1 MRTIWRVFL
10 RDCKRILR
18 NPVAIVVTLG
28 VAVLPSLYAWFN
40 ILANWDPYSATGNL
54 QVAVAN
60 EDQGTTNDLVGHLDA
75 GSQVVAKL
83 KKNHEL
89 GWRFVDNEEQALH
102 GVQTGEYYAAIV
114 LPKDF
119 SASLVESVTGTSKR
133 PNIKYYVNEKKNAI
147 APKITDTGA
156 STIDEQIN
164 ATFVTTVGNTIA
176 TAVSKAGG
184 ELDKATGSTQ
194 NDVIG
199 DLTDVLGT
207 IDTVRT
213 SLTDLQDM
221 LNRSDDT
228 IAQARNTTATLKQTI
243 ADTRKVSR
251 QSATLLSEAQTG
263 SQDFSTKLVGALDN
277 GSLQLSGLAV
287 NVNNAAGTINGT
299 FNTAQNSV
307 DSITNALSSSL
318 DKTASALDSLKTAL
332 NESGL
337 GSDTS
342 DPLGQNIWKQINTLD
357 GVISKQ
363 QAQLS
368 AFHKDTTQFITSG
381 KDATVNLSGATGSAA
396 TGGLAALSTARG
408 TLIGTIMPRLSS
420 SLNSFAALNGT
431 LDGTLTSLDGTL
443 SQADGLF
450 DQLSNTLAQTK
461 TTIGGTQQSLAQL
474 SNDIGTVRT
483 DIGALDSSAAYQRI
497 RDTLHLDNQGFGEFM
512 GNPVTLVTKVVYATD
527 NYGSAVTPFYTNLA
541 LWVGGFVLIA
551 IYKMEVDRE
560 GIRHITASQAYL
572 GRWLLLVV
580 IGFLQAIIAT
590 VGDLVLGIQCEHP
603 LLFILAG
610 VFCSFIYINIIY
622 ALAVAFRHIG
632 KAIAVILVIVQI
644 PGASGLYPIEMM
656 PNFFRELHPWL
667 PFTYGINA
675 MRGPIAG
682 TYGNH
687 YWLDMM
693 HLSWYLPVALF
704 IGIGVRRYA
713 MNLNALFDRRLGDTD
728 LMITEHNSMVNE
740 QVSLKSVFRTASDS
754 KELRD
759 IITRRAHRFLARYPV
774 MVAAGLALLTILPF
788 VFLVLLFVTQEKIAM
803 LTSWIL
809 SIILID
815 AYLIIVEYTRETYA
829 MQLGVSA
836 MSADEFRNVMLNGYM
851 WRRFRSHG
859 KHEPRPSGSAT
870 ANSATGSATA
880 SAPSGSVVAGA
891 PSGSEADTDPDIGA
905 TVNLMAV
912 ANRPDEGDAR

>member
-1 MRTIWRVFL
+1 MHTVWQIFL

-60 EDQGTTNDLVGHLDA
+60 EDRGTTNDLVGHLDA
-75 GSQVVAKL
+75 GKQVVNKL
-83 KKNHEL
+83 KHNDQL
-89 GWRFVDNEEQALH
+89 GWRFVSNEEQAVQ

-119 SASLVESVTGTSKR
+119 SASLVDSLTGTAQHPK
-133 PNIKYYVNEKKNAI
+133 IKYYVNEKKNAI

-156 STIDEQIN
+156 TTIDEQIN
-164 ATFVTTVGNTIA
+164 STFVTTVSNTVA
-176 TAVSKAGG
+176 TAISQAG
-184 ELDKATGSTQ
+184 EDLDKATDNTQHDVVADLDNVLST
-194 NDVIG
+194 IS
-199 DLTDVLGT
+199 
-207 IDTVRT
+207 TVQT
-213 SLTDLQDM
+213 ALTDLRTTLDQ
-221 LNRSDDT
+221 SDTALAD
-228 IAQARNTTATLKQTI
+228 ARNTTASLQRSIAAAQQT
-243 ADTRKVSR
+243 SQ
-251 QSATLLSEAQTG
+251 QSGTLLAET
-263 SQDFSTKLVGALDN
+263 QDGTQVFAASLVSALDT
-277 GSLQLSGLAV
+277 SSTQLSGLAV
-287 NVNNAAGTINGT
+287 HVNNTAGTINQS

-307 DSITNALSSSL
+307 DTITNALNGPL
-318 DKTASALDSLKTAL
+318 DKTATSLDTLKDAL
-332 NESGL
+332 NKAGVS
-337 GSDTS
+337 SDTT
-342 DPLGQNIWKQINTLD
+342 DPVGKRIWDQINTLD
-357 GVISKQ
+357 TAISTQ
-363 QAQLS
+363 QAQINT
-368 AFHKDTTQFITSG
+368 FQKDTTQFINSG
-381 KDATVNLSGATGSAA
+381 KDATTNLSGAMSNTANGGIATLNTTRSSLTG
-396 TGGLAALSTARG
+396 TV
-408 TLIGTIMPRLSS
+408 MPSLTS

-431 LDGTLTSLDGTL
+431 LNGTLTSLSGTL
-443 SQADGLF
+443 NQTDGLF
-450 DQLSNTLAQTK
+450 NQLSDTISQTK
-461 TTIGGTQQSLAQL
+461 STIGGTQDSLNQIIDDV
-474 SNDIGTVRT
+474 STVRT
-483 DIGALDSSAAYQRI
+483 DIATLDSSAAYQKI
-497 RDTLHLDNQGFGEFM
+497 RDTLHLDDKGFGEFM
-512 GNPVTLVTKVVYATD
+512 GAPVTLTTKVVYATN

-551 IYKMEVDRE
+551 IYKLEVDRE
-560 GIRHITASQAYL
+560 SIRRINATQAYL
-572 GRWLLLVV
+572 GRWLLLVA

-656 PNFFRELHPWL
+656 PDFFRKLHPWL

-682 TYGNH
+682 MYGNH
-687 YWLDMM
+687 YWLDML
-693 HLSWYLPVALF
+693 HLFWYLPAALF
-704 IGIGVRRYA
+704 IGLAVRRYA

-740 QVSLKSVFRTASDS
+740 QVSLKSVFRTVSSS
-754 KELRD
+754 KELKD
-759 IITRRAHRFLARYPV
+759 IITRRAHRFFARYPMMIV
-774 MVAAGLALLTILPF
+774 AGLALLTILPF

-815 AYLIIVEYTRETYA
+815 AYLIVVEYARESYA

-836 MSADEFRNVMLNGYM
+836 MSADEFRDVMLNGYV
-851 WRRFRSHG
+851 WRRFRGHG
-859 KHEPRPSGSAT
+859 RHEAAAKESA
-870 ANSATGSATA
+870 
-880 SAPSGSVVAGA
+880 V
-891 PSGSEADTDPDIGA
+891 DTDPDIGETTEQLTA
-905 TVNLMAV
+905 FRQPTLTDSSG
-912 ANRPDEGDAR
+912 PDAPNADTTQGGAR